1 VTLAD
6 VRSATPRQVVV
17 EPELVATTVTP
28 VEPFTEDSQFVIYG
42 ISDPTT
48 GTIQVYGA
56 PVAGGA
62 RIPLG
67 GPSAAVVAPAR
78 GSRVVIGDN
87 PTIDPNNFFLST
99 ADLKITDPRHGER
112 LVATQANLTSL
123 VSYDRKR
130 LVYATDAGLR
140 VRRID

>member
-1 VTLAD
+1 M
-6 VRSATPRQVVV
+6 
-17 EPELVATTVTP
+17 
-28 VEPFTEDSQFVIYG
+28 
-42 ISDPTT
+42 
-48 GTIQVYGA
+48 
-56 PVAGGA
+56 
-62 RIPLG
+62 
-67 GPSAAVVAPAR
+67 
-78 GSRVVIGDN
+78 IGDN